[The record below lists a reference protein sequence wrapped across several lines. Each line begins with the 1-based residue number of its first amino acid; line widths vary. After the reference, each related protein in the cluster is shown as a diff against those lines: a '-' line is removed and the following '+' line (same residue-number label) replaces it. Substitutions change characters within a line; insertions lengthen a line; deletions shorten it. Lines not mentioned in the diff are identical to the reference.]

1 VGLARRRALA
11 VGDLDTRRIMSNDA
25 HPAGAQP
32 ADADPGGAHS
42 VGAHHA
48 GAHPL
53 RTGAMD
59 TGAIDYVA
67 VEDSPRFRELKR
79 EHRSFVFPVAIG
91 FLVWYF
97 AYVLLA
103 DYAHEFMATPVLGN
117 VNAGILLGLGQFV
130 TTFAIT
136 TWYVHRANARFDPI
150 AAEIRAD
157 LEGREQRAGRE
168 GRA

>member
-1 VGLARRRALA
+1 
-11 VGDLDTRRIMSNDA
+11 MSNDA
-25 HPAGAQP
+25 HPVGGHPSDPHAG
-32 ADADPGGAHS
+32 
-42 VGAHHA
+42 

-53 RTGAMD
+53 GT
-59 TGAIDYVA
+59 TAIDYRA

-79 EHRSFVFPVAIG
+79 EHRSFVFPVAIA

-103 DYAHEFMATPVLGN
+103 DYAHDLMSTPVLGN
-117 VNAGILLGLGQFV
+117 VNVGILLGLGQFV

-157 LEGREQRAGRE
+157 LEGREQRAGR
-168 GRA
+168 GDQA

>member
-1 VGLARRRALA
+1 
-11 VGDLDTRRIMSNDA
+11 MSNDA
-25 HPAGAQP
+25 HPAGPQP
-32 ADADPGGAHS
+32 AGSNPRDA
-42 VGAHHA
+42 HA
-48 GAHPL
+48 AAHPL
-53 RTGAMD
+53 RTGAD
-59 TGAIDYVA
+59 SVAGPGAADSGTGTTSGAIDYVA

-103 DYAHEFMATPVLGN
+103 DYAHEFMSTPVFGN
-117 VNAGILLGLGQFV
+117 VNVGLLLGLGQFV

-157 LEGREQRAGRE
+157 LEGREQQAGRE

>member
-1 VGLARRRALA
+1 
-11 VGDLDTRRIMSNDA
+11 MSNDA

-32 ADADPGGAHS
+32 ADA
-42 VGAHHA
+42 
-48 GAHPL
+48 HPL
-53 RTGAMD
+53 G
-59 TGAIDYVA
+59 TGAIDYIA
-67 VEDSPRFRELKR
+67 GEDSPRFRELKR

-103 DYAHEFMATPVLGN
+103 AYAHEFMSTPVLGN
-117 VNAGILLGLGQFV
+117 INVGILLGLGQFV
-130 TTFAIT
+130 STFAIT
-136 TWYVHRANARFDPI
+136 TWYVRRANARFDPI

-157 LEGREQRAGRE
+157 LEGRELQAGTE

>member
-1 VGLARRRALA
+1 
-11 VGDLDTRRIMSNDA
+11 MSNDA
-25 HPAGAQP
+25 HPAGSRP
-32 ADADPGGAHS
+32 AGSHPAGSRPDPRHGDA
-42 VGAHHA
+42 HA
-48 GAHPL
+48 AAHPL
-53 RTGAMD
+53 GTGST
-59 TGAIDYVA
+59 TGSGTDVAAIDYIA

-79 EHRSFVFPVAIG
+79 AHRSFVFPVAIG

-103 DYAHEFMATPVLGN
+103 DYAHEFMSTPVLGN
-117 VNAGILLGLGQFV
+117 VNVGILLGLGQFV

-157 LEGREQRAGRE
+157 LEGREHRAGSE